1 MKIENEELCGARA
14 EGKGAAQQAA
24 RIEKVG
30 AKLQNGEIT
39 LLTVPV
45 A

>member
-1 MKIENEELCGARA
+1 MENYAGRGTES
-14 EGKGAAQQAA
+14 KSAAQQAA

-39 LLTVPV
+39 LLTVP
-45 A
+45 AA